1 MSTPAPNV
9 ESYSSTLADSIIG
22 IVNVKRKDE
31 PMDEIKLT
39 KSWQE
44 LKDALDEARLIIQ
57 TAETF
62 NKGPFRGWGI
72 TSPFQQRIDAFL
84 DKYGRHETEEK

>member
-1 MSTPAPNV
+1 MN
-9 ESYSSTLADSIIG
+9 D
-22 IVNVKRKDE
+22 
-31 PMDEIKLT
+31 IKQP

-44 LKDALDEARLIIQ
+44 LKDALDEARLMLQ

-62 NKGPFRGWGI
+62 NKGAFRGWGI

-84 DKYGRHETEEK
+84 DKYGRFPTEEK